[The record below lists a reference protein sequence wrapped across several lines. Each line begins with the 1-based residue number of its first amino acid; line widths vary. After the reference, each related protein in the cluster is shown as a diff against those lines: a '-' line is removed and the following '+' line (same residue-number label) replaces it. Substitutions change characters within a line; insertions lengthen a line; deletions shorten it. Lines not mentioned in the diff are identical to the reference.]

1 VEKTSDWGVVCKAL
15 SLIKEDVDVYN
26 PDDIAYVTC
35 VITLTPSLLTS
46 SL

>member
-1 VEKTSDWGVVCKAL
+1 MEKTSDWGVVCKAL

-35 VITLTPSLLTS
+35 VITLTS